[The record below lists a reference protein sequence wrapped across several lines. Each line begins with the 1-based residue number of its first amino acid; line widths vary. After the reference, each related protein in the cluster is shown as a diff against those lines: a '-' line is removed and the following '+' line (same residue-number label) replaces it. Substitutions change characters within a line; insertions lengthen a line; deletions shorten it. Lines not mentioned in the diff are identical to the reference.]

1 MPGYMSPPETT
12 PPLINV
18 FSTCL
23 PQRPSF
29 SQLHHNAKVLAFF
42 FNTLLVFFF
51 YTLLYSPRD
60 PPSAN
65 SITMQKYLPITNIAI
80 SYCGHR
86 YWLSRTSVENTLIRG
101 GVVTNIA
108 ISYCGHRYWLLR
120 TSVENTLIRGGV
132 VTNIAISY
140 CGHRYWLRTSQ
151 CKST

>member
-1 MPGYMSPPETT
+1 MCS
-12 PPLINV
+12 
-18 FSTCL
+18 
-23 PQRPSF
+23 
-29 SQLHHNAKVLAFF
+29 LHV
-42 FNTLLVFFF
+42 
-51 YTLLYSPRD
+51 SPRD

-140 CGHRYWLRTSQ
+140 CGHRYWLLRTSQ